1 MTIEARLE
9 ALTTAVLALTAALT
23 QRTPQ
28 VNAPAVVAA
37 PAPAPVPT
45 PAPAAVMPPP
55 PMFAAPP
62 VAAATPSVPFSDAKG
77 LMDYVMTKYK
87 ALGPEKGAKIHG
99 VLLSL
104 GVQNINDVKPE
115 QYGALFA
122 GVEAIA

>member
-9 ALTTAVLALTAALT
+9 ALTTAVQALTAALT

-28 VNAPAVVAA
+28 ASAPVA
-37 PAPAPVPT
+37 APAPVPT
-45 PAPAAVMPPP
+45 PAPVAPPVMPPP
-55 PMFAAPP
+55 PMFAVPP
-62 VAAATPSVPFSDAKG
+62 MAAASVVPFSDAKG

-87 ALGPEKGAKIHG
+87 TLGPEKGAKIHG

-122 GVEAIA
+122 GVEGIA

>member
-9 ALTTAVLALTAALT
+9 ALTIAIQALTSALT

-28 VNAPAVVAA
+28 VSAPTVVAA
-37 PAPAPVPT
+37 PAPDPVPT
-45 PAPAAVMPPP
+45 PAPAPMMPPP

-62 VAAATPSVPFSDAKG
+62 APVTPAVPFSDAKG
-77 LMDYVMTKYK
+77 LMDYVMSRYK
-87 ALGPEKGAKIHG
+87 ALGPEKGARIHG

-115 QYGALFA
+115 QYPALFA
-122 GVEAIA
+122 GVEGIA